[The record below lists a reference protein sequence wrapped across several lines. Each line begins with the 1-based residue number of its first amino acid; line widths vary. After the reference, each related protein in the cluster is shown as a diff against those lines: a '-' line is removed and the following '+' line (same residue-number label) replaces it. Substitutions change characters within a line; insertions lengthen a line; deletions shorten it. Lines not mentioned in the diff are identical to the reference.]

1 MPYKEDYIPYKNVE
15 EAINSFSEKI
25 KSNFDFLNLQH
36 QTGFHEVDIKRFE
49 TRICVVMECG
59 ISAIVMVG
67 VTLEEFLKCLLK
79 NKFILENRD
88 ESVEPSLDEVE
99 KSGLAA
105 ETNFGFFKLHNAI
118 EKCLK
123 EGLIT
128 EEEKNQLMEIKENI
142 RNAFVHSDKSKIF
155 DTTVKGNVDAIK
167 LEGDKLVLKES
178 KDMNALALF
187 FAHGILQKDLANKES
202 KNIFDNVD
210 SQIFQISNRFW
221 ENRDKNKNKKA
232 T

>member
-1 MPYKEDYIPYKNVE
+1 MPYKEDYIPYENVDK
-15 EAINSFSEKI
+15 AIESFSTKI
-25 KSNFDFLNLQH
+25 KDNFEFLNLQH

-49 TRICVVMECG
+49 TRICVVVQCG

-79 NKFILENRD
+79 NKFIVENRD
-88 ESVEPSLDEVE
+88 ESIEPSLDEIE

-123 EGLIT
+123 EELIT

-142 RNAFVHSDKSKIF
+142 RNAFVHSDKAKMF
-155 DTTVKGNVDAIK
+155 DPNTKSNVDAVK

-187 FAHGILQKDLANKES
+187 FAHGILQKDLANRES
-202 KNIFDNVD
+202 KNIFENVD
-210 SQIFQISNRFW
+210 SLIMQISNRFW
-221 ENRDKNKNKKA
+221 ENRDKNKKA